1 MSSSCAESS
10 PGGRWSGTLGCCTE
24 ASQKEGGPSPRGGGE
39 VGGGGERKGDKVCQG
54 YLLMED
60 YGTVYGS
67 RGSYVHHTADSKQKS
82 LKLCLLLD

>member
-1 MSSSCAESS
+1 LDVAQRRLRRKEVHH
-10 PGGRWSGTLGCCTE
+10 LGVE
-24 ASQKEGGPSPRGGGE
+24 EKWGW
-39 VGGGGERKGDKVCQG
+39 GGERKGDKVCQG